1 MRGKSMST
9 VRRVSFGVKKPI
21 SPHLDQ
27 CISEIG
33 LNKDHQNLH
42 GNTFRD
48 YPLRV
53 LTASHTRA
61 PSSGQEIYNCQQAE
75 RSMK

>member
-1 MRGKSMST
+1 MST
-9 VRRVSFGVKKPI
+9 VWRVSFGVKKPI

-27 CISEIG
+27 YISEIG
-33 LNKDHQNLH
+33 MNKDHRSLR
-42 GNTFRD
+42 GNTFQD

-53 LTASHTRA
+53 VTASHTRA
-61 PSSGQEIYNCQQAE
+61 PRSGQEIYNCQQAE